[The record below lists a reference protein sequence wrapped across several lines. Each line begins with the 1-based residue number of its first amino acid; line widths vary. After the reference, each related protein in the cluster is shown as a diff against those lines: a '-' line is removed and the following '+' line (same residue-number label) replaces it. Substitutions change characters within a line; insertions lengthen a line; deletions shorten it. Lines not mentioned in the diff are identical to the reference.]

1 MRRQEFGGFKVNA
14 LNTEPST
21 SNYLVSRRSMKRIII
36 VGGGVAGLGAAYK
49 VARAASEGHE
59 VEFTLLEKD
68 RRLGGKIQTEIVPD
82 PLEEGRF
89 IVDGGPDCFLTEKPA
104 CHRIAKLTGIFDD
117 ELPTDESRK
126 RTWILSRGKLHQLP
140 DGIFMFAPTKFL
152 PFATTGLFSWPGKV
166 RMAMDLFVPPK
177 KVAPGEFNDET
188 LESFV
193 VRRMGRECLD
203 RLAEPLVGGVH
214 ASDPAKMSLAAT
226 FPRLLEMEQKYG
238 SLMKGFIAARRK
250 VEEMRRK
257 YPPKPGQKPRT
268 FFTSFVN
275 GMQQL
280 TDRMA
285 DAAGRPNIHTGVA
298 VTSLHCSGHGAWSAQ
313 LSNGSTIAE
322 DAVIIATESWAAE
335 PLIRPH
341 DQAMADA
348 LASIPT
354 SSSAT
359 VSIAFKESEVGFD
372 LNAFGVLCPL
382 IEGRALMAATY
393 SSTKWPGRAP
403 AGKVLLRGFVG
414 GPHNQEILKR
424 SDEELVQTV
433 LAEFRDIL
441 GLNPFAK
448 PLFSRVFRWHLGM
461 PQYTLGHLEQI
472 ARIDERCAQ
481 IPGLAIAG
489 GSYTGVGVPNCIE
502 SGERAVSKV
511 LGEWG
516 IDLSEDQAEEER
528 YY

>member
-1 MRRQEFGGFKVNA
+1 M
-14 LNTEPST
+14 
-21 SNYLVSRRSMKRIII
+21 
-36 VGGGVAGLGAAYK
+36 
-49 VARAASEGHE
+49 
-59 VEFTLLEKD
+59 
-68 RRLGGKIQTEIVPD
+68 
-82 PLEEGRF
+82 
-89 IVDGGPDCFLTEKPA
+89 
-104 CHRIAKLTGIFDD
+104 
-117 ELPTDESRK
+117 
-126 RTWILSRGKLHQLP
+126 P

-152 PFATTGLFSWPGKV
+152 PFATTGLFSWPGKM
-166 RMAMDLFVPPK
+166 RMAMDLFIPPK
-177 KVAPGEFNDET
+177 KVMSGEFNDET

-214 ASDPAKMSLAAT
+214 ASDPSKMSLAAT

-238 SLMKGFIAARRK
+238 SLMKGFIVARRK

-257 YPPKPGQKPRT
+257 YPAKPGEKPRT

-285 DAAGRPNIHTGVA
+285 DVAGRERIRMGVA
-298 VTSLHCSGHGAWSAQ
+298 VTALRRKDDGAWIAQ
-313 LSNGSTIAE
+313 LSNGSSIDG

-335 PLIRPH
+335 PLIRPY
-341 DQAMADA
+341 DQAIADA
-348 LASIPT
+348 LVSIPT

-359 VSIAFKESEVGFD
+359 ISIAFNENEVGFD

-382 IEGRALMAATY
+382 VEGRALMAATY

-403 AGKVLLRGFVG
+403 AGKILLRGFVG

-433 LAEFRDIL
+433 LAEFHDIL

-461 PQYTLGHLEQI
+461 PQYTLGHLE
-472 ARIDERCAQ
+472 RIKLIEDHSAQ

-489 GSYTGVGVPNCIE
+489 GSYRGVGVPNCIE
-502 SGERAVSKV
+502 SGEGAVSKI
-511 LGEWG
+511 LREWG
-516 IDLSEDQAEEER
+516 IILAEDHAEEKR

>member
-1 MRRQEFGGFKVNA
+1 
-14 LNTEPST
+14 
-21 SNYLVSRRSMKRIII
+21 MKRIII
-36 VGGGVAGLGAAYK
+36 VGGGVSGLGAAYK
-49 VARAASEGHE
+49 VARAASEGHD
-59 VEFTLLEKD
+59 VEFVLFEKD
-68 RRLGGKIQTEIVPD
+68 PRLGGKIRTEIVWD
-82 PLEEGRF
+82 PSDEGKF

-104 CHRIAKLTGIFDD
+104 CHRVAKLTGIFND

-126 RTWILSRGKLHQLP
+126 RTWILSRGKLHQMP

-152 PFATTGLFSWPGKV
+152 PFATTGLFSWPGKI
-166 RMAMDLFVPPK
+166 RMAMDLFIPPK
-177 KVAPGEFNDET
+177 KVKPGELNDET

-214 ASDPAKMSLAAT
+214 ASDPSKMSLAAT
-226 FPRLLEMEQKYG
+226 FPRLLEMEQTYG
-238 SLMKGFIAARRK
+238 SLMKGFLAARRK
-250 VEEMRRK
+250 VDEMRRK
-257 YPPKPGQKPRT
+257 YPAQPGEKPRT
-268 FFTSFVN
+268 FFTSFLN
-275 GMQQL
+275 GMQEI

-285 DAAGRPNIHTGVA
+285 DAAGRKKMRTAMA
-298 VTSLHCSGHGAWSAQ
+298 VTGLRHHDGGVWSVSLSD
-313 LSNGSTIAE
+313 GSTVDGE
-322 DAVIIATESWAAE
+322 AVIIATESWAAE
-335 PLIRPH
+335 PLVRPH
-341 DQAMADA
+341 DEVIANA
-348 LASIPT
+348 LASIPA

-359 VSIAFKESEVGFD
+359 VSVAFNEEEVGFD

-382 IEGRALMAATY
+382 VEGRALMAATY

-403 AGKVLLRGFVG
+403 PGKVLLRGFVG

-424 SDEELVQTV
+424 SDQELVQTV
-433 LAEFRDIL
+433 TTEFHGIL

-461 PQYTLGHLEQI
+461 PQYTLGHLERI
-472 ARIDERCAQ
+472 ARIDDRSAR

-489 GSYTGVGVPNCIE
+489 GSYRGVGVPNCIE
-502 SGERAVSKV
+502 SGERAVSKI

-516 IDLSEDQAEEER
+516 IDLAEDRAEEKR

>member
-1 MRRQEFGGFKVNA
+1 
-14 LNTEPST
+14 
-21 SNYLVSRRSMKRIII
+21 MKRIII

-49 VARAASEGHE
+49 ITRAASEGHD
-59 VEFTLLEKD
+59 VDFVLLEKD

-82 PLEEGRF
+82 PSEKGRF

-126 RTWILSRGKLHQLP
+126 RTWILSRGKLHELP

-152 PFATTGLFSWPGKV
+152 PFTTTGLFSWPGKI
-166 RMAMDLFVPPK
+166 RMAMDLFIPPK
-177 KVAPGEFNDET
+177 KLAQGEFNDET
-188 LESFV
+188 LENFV
-193 VRRMGRECLD
+193 VRRMGRECLN

-214 ASDPAKMSLAAT
+214 ASDPSKMSLAAT
-226 FPRLLEMEQKYG
+226 FPRLLEMEQKHG

-257 YPPKPGQKPRT
+257 YPVKPGERPRT
-268 FFTSFVN
+268 FFTSFLN
-275 GMQQL
+275 GMQEL

-285 DAAGRPNIHTGVA
+285 DAAGRERMRTSMA
-298 VTSLHCSGHGAWSAQ
+298 VTALGRKDGGVWSAS
-313 LSNGSTIAE
+313 LSDGSTVDG
-322 DAVIIATESWAAE
+322 DAVIIATESWAAG
-335 PLIRPH
+335 PLVRPH
-341 DQAMADA
+341 DKAVADA
-348 LASIPT
+348 LASIPA

-359 VSIAFKESEVGFD
+359 ISIAFNESEVGFD
-372 LNAFGVLCPL
+372 LKAFGVLCPL
-382 IEGRALMAATY
+382 VEHRALMAATY

-433 LAEFRDIL
+433 LAEFRDVL

-448 PLFSRVFRWHLGM
+448 PLFWRVFRWHLGM
-461 PQYTLGHLEQI
+461 PQYTLRHLERVALI
-472 ARIDERCAQ
+472 ENRSAK
-481 IPGLAIAG
+481 IPGLALAG
-489 GSYTGVGVPNCIE
+489 GSYRGVGVPNCIE
-502 SGERAVSKV
+502 SGEGAVSKI

-516 IDLSEDQAEEER
+516 IVLAEDHAEEKR

>member
-1 MRRQEFGGFKVNA
+1 VLDGEV
-14 LNTEPST
+14 E
-21 SNYLVSRRSMKRIII
+21 VKRILII
-36 VGGGVAGLGAAYK
+36 GGGVAGLGAAYK
-49 VARAASEGHE
+49 VTRAASEGHG
-59 VEFTLLEKD
+59 VDFVLFEKD
-68 RRLGGKIQTEIVPD
+68 PRLGGKIQTEIVRD
-82 PLEEGRF
+82 ASEDKF

-104 CHRIAKLTGIFDD
+104 CHRIAKLLGIFDD

-126 RTWILSRGKLHQLP
+126 RTWILSRGKLHQMP

-152 PFATTGLFSWPGKV
+152 PFATTGLFSWPGKI
-166 RMAMDLFVPPK
+166 RMAMDLFIPPK
-177 KVAPGEFNDET
+177 KVVPGELNDET

-193 VRRMGRECLD
+193 VRRMGRECLE

-214 ASDPAKMSLAAT
+214 ASDSVKMSLAAT

-238 SLMKGFIAARRK
+238 SLTKGFIAARRK

-257 YPPKPGQKPRT
+257 YPPQPGQKPRT

-275 GMQQL
+275 GMQEL

-285 DAAGRPNIHTGVA
+285 DVAGREKMRTGAA
-298 VTSLHCSGHGAWSAQ
+298 VIALHHPHGRAWTVLLSDGSAVE
-313 LSNGSTIAE
+313 G

-335 PLIRPH
+335 PLVRPH
-341 DQAMADA
+341 DEVIADA
-348 LASIPT
+348 LAGIPA

-359 VSIAFKESEVGFD
+359 VSIAFNENEVGFD
-372 LNAFGVLCPL
+372 LNAFGVLCPFV
-382 IEGRALMAATY
+382 EDRALMAATY

-414 GPHNQEILKR
+414 GPHNQEIVKR

-433 LAEFRDIL
+433 LAEFRDLL

-461 PQYTLGHLEQI
+461 PQYTLGHLERI
-472 ARIDERCAQ
+472 ERIDDRCVQ

-489 GSYTGVGVPNCIE
+489 GSYRGVGVPNCIE
-502 SGERAVSKV
+502 SGERAVTKI

-516 IDLSEDQAEEER
+516 MDLAEDHAEEKR

>member
-1 MRRQEFGGFKVNA
+1 VLDGEV
-14 LNTEPST
+14 E
-21 SNYLVSRRSMKRIII
+21 VKRILII
-36 VGGGVAGLGAAYK
+36 GGGVAGLGAAYK
-49 VARAASEGHE
+49 VTRAASEGHG
-59 VEFTLLEKD
+59 VDFVLFEKD
-68 RRLGGKIQTEIVPD
+68 PRLGGKIQTKIVRD
-82 PLEEGRF
+82 ASEDKF

-104 CHRIAKLTGIFDD
+104 CHRIAKLLGIYDD

-126 RTWILSRGKLHQLP
+126 RTWILSRGKLHQMP

-152 PFATTGLFSWPGKV
+152 PFATTGLFSWPGKI
-166 RMAMDLFVPPK
+166 RMAMDLFIPPK
-177 KVAPGEFNDET
+177 KVVPGELNDET

-193 VRRMGRECLD
+193 VRRMGRECLE

-214 ASDPAKMSLAAT
+214 ASDSVKMSLAAT
-226 FPRLLEMEQKYG
+226 FPRLLEMEQTYG
-238 SLMKGFIAARRK
+238 SLTKGFIAARRK

-257 YPPKPGQKPRT
+257 YPPQPGQKPRT

-275 GMQQL
+275 GMQEL

-285 DAAGRPNIHTGVA
+285 DVAGREKMRTGAA
-298 VTSLHCSGHGAWSAQ
+298 VIALRHPHGRAWTVL
-313 LSNGSTIAE
+313 LSDGSTVDG

-335 PLIRPH
+335 PLVRPH
-341 DQAMADA
+341 DEAIADA
-348 LASIPT
+348 LASIPA

-359 VSIAFKESEVGFD
+359 ISMAFNENEVGFD
-372 LNAFGVLCPL
+372 LDAFGVLCPL
-382 IEGRALMAATY
+382 VERRALMAATY

-403 AGKVLLRGFVG
+403 PGKVLLRGFVG
-414 GPHNQEILKR
+414 GPHNQEIVKR
-424 SDEELVQTV
+424 SDEELVQKV
-433 LAEFRDIL
+433 LAEFCDLL

-461 PQYTLGHLEQI
+461 PQYTLGHLGRI
-472 ARIDERCAQ
+472 GRIDDRCAQ

-489 GSYTGVGVPNCIE
+489 GSYRGVGVPNCIE
-502 SGERAVSKV
+502 SGERAVTKI

-516 IDLSEDQAEEER
+516 IELGEDHAEEKR

>member
-1 MRRQEFGGFKVNA
+1 
-14 LNTEPST
+14 
-21 SNYLVSRRSMKRIII
+21 MKRIII
-36 VGGGVAGLGAAYK
+36 IGGGVAGLSAAYK
-49 VARAASEGHE
+49 VTRAASEGHDLGF
-59 VEFTLLEKD
+59 VLLEKD
-68 RRLGGKIQTEIVPD
+68 QRLGGKIQTEIVPD
-82 PLEEGRF
+82 PSEEGQF
-89 IVDGGPDCFLTEKPA
+89 IVDGGPDCFLTEKRA

-117 ELPTDESRK
+117 ELPTDDSRK
-126 RTWILSRGKLHQLP
+126 RTWILSRRKLYELP
-140 DGIFMFAPTKFL
+140 DGVMMFAPTKFV
-152 PFATTGLFSWPGKV
+152 PFATTGLFTWPGKI
-166 RMAMDLFVPPK
+166 RMALELFIPPK

-214 ASDPAKMSLAAT
+214 ASDPAQMSLAAT

-238 SLMKGFIAARRK
+238 SLMKGFIAARQK
-250 VEEMRRK
+250 VEEMRQK
-257 YPPKPGQKPRT
+257 YPAKPGEKRRT
-268 FFTSFVN
+268 FFTSFEK

-285 DAAGRPNIHTGVA
+285 DAAGRQNIRKGAA
-298 VTSLHCSGHGAWSAQ
+298 VSSLHLIGNNAWRIQ
-313 LSNGSTIAE
+313 LSNGSNIDG
-322 DAVIIATESWAAE
+322 DAVIIATEAWAAE

-341 DQAMADA
+341 DQAIADA
-348 LASIPT
+348 LANIPT

-359 VSIAFKESEVGFD
+359 VSIAFNESEAGFD

-414 GPHNQEILKR
+414 GPHNQGILKR
-424 SDEELVQTV
+424 PDEELVQTV
-433 LAEFRDIL
+433 LAEFQNIL

-448 PLFSRVFRWHLGM
+448 PLFSRVFRWYRGM
-461 PQYTLGHLEQI
+461 PQYTLGHLERI
-472 ARIDERCAQ
+472 ELIEDHSAR
-481 IPGLAIAG
+481 IPGLAFG
-489 GSYTGVGVPNCIE
+489 GGCYRGVGVPNCIE

-516 IDLSEDQAEEER
+516 IDLSEDHVEEKR

>member
-1 MRRQEFGGFKVNA
+1 
-14 LNTEPST
+14 
-21 SNYLVSRRSMKRIII
+21 MKRIII
-36 VGGGVAGLGAAYK
+36 IGGGVAGLGAAYK
-49 VARAASEGHE
+49 IARAAAEGHD
-59 VEFTLLEKD
+59 VEFVLLEKD
-68 RRLGGKIQTEIVPD
+68 PRLGGKIRTEIVRD
-82 PLEEGRF
+82 DSEERF

-104 CHRIAKLTGIFDD
+104 CHRIARLTGIFDD

-126 RTWILSRGKLHQLP
+126 GTWILSRGRLHRMP

-152 PFATTGLFSWPGKV
+152 PFATTGLFSWFGKI
-166 RMAMDLFVPPK
+166 RMAMDLFIPPK

-188 LESFV
+188 LEAFV

-214 ASDPAKMSLAAT
+214 ASDPRQMSLAAT

-238 SLMKGFIAARRK
+238 SLTKGFLAARQK

-268 FFTSFVN
+268 FFTSFVH
-275 GMQQL
+275 GMQEL

-285 DAAGRPNIHTGVA
+285 DAAGRDRIYTGLPVRSLRR
-298 VTSLHCSGHGAWSAQ
+298 TSDGGWCASPSDGSSISG
-313 LSNGSTIAE
+313 N
-322 DAVIIATESWAAE
+322 AVIIATESWAAE

-341 DQAMADA
+341 DQDIAEA
-348 LASIPT
+348 LAGIPT

-359 VSIAFKESEVGFD
+359 ISIAFNENEVDFD
-372 LNAFGVLCPL
+372 LNAFGVLCPVV
-382 IEGRALMAATY
+382 EGRALMAATY

-414 GPHNQEILKR
+414 GPHNQEIVKR
-424 SDEELVQTV
+424 PDDELVETV
-433 LAEFRDIL
+433 LGEFRSLL
-441 GLNPFAK
+441 GLNPFAR
-448 PLFSRVFRWHLGM
+448 PLFSRVYRWPRGM
-461 PQYTLGHLEQI
+461 PQYTLGHLQRVELI
-472 ARIDERCAQ
+472 EGRSARIA
-481 IPGLAIAG
+481 GLALAG
-489 GSYTGVGVPNCIE
+489 GCFRGIGVPNCIE
-502 SGERAVSKV
+502 SGERAVAKI

-516 IDLSEDQAEEER
+516 ITLAEDQTEEKR

>member
-1 MRRQEFGGFKVNA
+1 
-14 LNTEPST
+14 
-21 SNYLVSRRSMKRIII
+21 MKRVIII
-36 VGGGVAGLGAAYK
+36 GGGVAGLGAAYK
-49 VARAASEGHE
+49 VTRAASEGHN
-59 VEFTLLEKD
+59 VEFVLLEKD
-68 RRLGGKIQTEIVPD
+68 RRLGGKIQTEIVSD
-82 PLEEGRF
+82 PSEGGRF

-126 RTWILSRGKLHQLP
+126 RTWILSRGKLHELP

-152 PFATTGLFSWPGKV
+152 PFATTGLFSWPGKI
-166 RMAMDLFVPPK
+166 RMGMDLFIPPK
-177 KVAPGEFNDET
+177 KIAQGEFNDET

-214 ASDPAKMSLAAT
+214 ASDPAQMSLAAT

-257 YPPKPGQKPRT
+257 YPAKPGDKPRT

-285 DAAGRPNIHTGVA
+285 DAAGRPNIRTGVA
-298 VTSLHCSGHGAWSAQ
+298 VASLNCTGNNKWSAQ
-313 LSNGSTIAE
+313 LSDGSSIDG

-341 DQAMADA
+341 DQAIANA
-348 LASIPT
+348 LANIPT

-359 VSIAFKESEVGFD
+359 ISIAFNESEVGFD

-382 IEGRALMAATY
+382 VEGRGLMAATY

-424 SDEELVQTV
+424 SDEDLVQTV
-433 LAEFRDIL
+433 LTEFCDIL

-461 PQYTLGHLEQI
+461 PQYTLGHLDRVVVIE
-472 ARIDERCAQ
+472 DHSAQ
-481 IPGLAIAG
+481 IPGLALAG
-489 GSYTGVGVPNCIE
+489 GCYRGVGVPNCIE

-511 LGEWG
+511 LSEWG
-516 IDLSEDQAEEER
+516 LALAEDHVEEKR

>member
-1 MRRQEFGGFKVNA
+1 
-14 LNTEPST
+14 
-21 SNYLVSRRSMKRIII
+21 MKRIII
-36 VGGGVAGLGAAYK
+36 IGGGVAGLGAAYK
-49 VARAASEGHE
+49 VKRAASEGHD
-59 VEFTLLEKD
+59 VEFVLLEKD
-68 RRLGGKIQTEIVPD
+68 RRLGGKIQTEIVED
-82 PLEEGRF
+82 PSEEGRF
-89 IVDGGPDCFLTEKPA
+89 VVDGGPDCFLTEKPA
-104 CHRIAKLTGIFDD
+104 CHRIAKLTGIFED
-117 ELPTDESRK
+117 ELPTDDSRK
-126 RTWILSRGKLHQLP
+126 RTWILSHGKLHQMP
-140 DGIFMFAPTKFL
+140 DGVMMFAPTKFV
-152 PFATTGLFSWPGKV
+152 PFATTGLFSWPGKI
-166 RMAMDLFVPPK
+166 RMAMDLFIPPK
-177 KVAPGEFNDET
+177 KVTPGEFNDET
-188 LESFV
+188 LENFV

-214 ASDPAKMSLAAT
+214 ASDPSKMSLAAT

-238 SLMKGFIAARRK
+238 SLMKGFIAARQK

-257 YPPKPGQKPRT
+257 YPSKQGEKSRT

-285 DAAGRPNIHTGVA
+285 DAAGRERIRTGMI
-298 VTSLHCSGHGAWSAQ
+298 VTSIHRA
-313 LSNGSTIAE
+313 SNGVWDVQISDGSTIDA

-341 DQAMADA
+341 DQDIAEA
-348 LASIPT
+348 LASIPA

-359 VSIAFKESEVGFD
+359 VSIAFNESEVGFD

-382 IEGRALMAATY
+382 VEGRALMAATY

-403 AGKVLLRGFVG
+403 AGKVLMRGFVG
-414 GPHNQEILKR
+414 GPHKQEILKR
-424 SDEELVQTV
+424 SDEDLIQTV
-433 LAEFRDIL
+433 LAEFCEIL

-461 PQYTLGHLEQI
+461 PQYTLGHLQRVELI
-472 ARIDERCAQ
+472 ENRSTQ
-481 IPGLAIAG
+481 IPGLALAG
-489 GSYTGVGVPNCIE
+489 GCYRGVGVPNCIE
-502 SGERAVSKV
+502 SGERAITKV

-516 IDLSEDQAEEER
+516 IDLAEDHVEEKR